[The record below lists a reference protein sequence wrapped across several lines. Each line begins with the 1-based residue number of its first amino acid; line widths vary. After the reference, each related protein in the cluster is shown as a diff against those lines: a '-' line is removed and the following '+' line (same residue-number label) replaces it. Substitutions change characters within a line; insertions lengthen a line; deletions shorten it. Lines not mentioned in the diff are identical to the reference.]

1 MQAYMN
7 VKAGSAGQPSG
18 VSVLLVSSELCN
30 RLGACHITMCATGMQ
45 RYLSQIFMFALGLMM
60 NETTDGNKVK
70 LSVGSKHM
78 PLVFNPLTTEVEP
91 QSSFC
96 YKYFVFYFDLNL
108 FLAQMCVQLICILGY
123 RYTEVNL

>member
-1 MQAYMN
+1 
-7 VKAGSAGQPSG
+7 
-18 VSVLLVSSELCN
+18 
-30 RLGACHITMCATGMQ
+30 
-45 RYLSQIFMFALGLMM
+45 MFALDLMM

-96 YKYFVFYFDLNL
+96 YKYFVFYFYFNL
-108 FLAQMCVQLICILGY
+108 FLARMCVES
-123 RYTEVNL
+123 R